1 MTLHLDSKLPNV
13 GTTIFTTMS
22 AMAQK
27 YGAINLSQ
35 GFPDFDCDEL
45 LKERICHYFQAG
57 FNQYAAMPGH
67 LKLRQ
72 QIALKMQRSYDCPI
86 NPETEI
92 TVTSGA
98 TEALFCAIEAI
109 VQRGDEV
116 IVFDPAY
123 DSYRPALDMVGAKT
137 IHLKLQP
144 PHFKIDWIEVEKQL
158 NHKTKLII
166 VNSPHNPTGQ
176 VMSDEDVEQLVRIT
190 NGTNTFILSDEVY
203 EHLVFDSNQH
213 KCLALNPKLKERAI
227 SVFSFGKTF
236 HATGWKIGYAVANEM
251 ITREFRKIHQFVTF
265 SSATPIQMGL
275 ADMIEMK
282 PDYFAGIAPMYQAK
296 REYFL
301 SLLKQTKLLPL
312 TTQGSYFQLASF
324 AHLEQYSQMSDV
336 EFCQHL
342 TQNVGV
348 AAIPISVF
356 YNEVTDHKLVR
367 FCFAKSESTLF
378 NAAKKLLSI

>member
-57 FNQYAAMPGH
+57 FNQYAPMTGI

-72 QIALKMQRSYDCPI
+72 QIAAKMQRSYDCLI

-109 VQRGDEV
+109 VQRGEEV

-144 PHFKIDWIEVEKQL
+144 PHFKIDWSEVAQNL
-158 NHKTKLII
+158 NSKTKLII
-166 VNSPHNPTGQ
+166 VNSPHNPTGK
-176 VMSDEDVEQLVRIT
+176 VMSGEDLEQLIKLT
-190 NGTNTFILSDEVY
+190 AGTNTLILSDEVY
-203 EHLVFDSNQH
+203 EHLVFDQNRHQ
-213 KCLALNPKLKERAI
+213 CLALHPKLKDRTV

-236 HATGWKIGYAVANEM
+236 HATGWKIGYAVANETIM
-251 ITREFRKIHQFVTF
+251 REFRKIHQFVTF
-265 SSATPIQMGL
+265 SSATPIQMGI
-275 ADMIEMK
+275 ADMIELK
-282 PDYFAGIAPMYQAK
+282 PDYFASIAPMYQAK

-301 SLLKQTKLLPL
+301 NLLKQTKLVPL
-312 TTQGSYFQLASF
+312 ATQGSYFQLASY
-324 AHLEQYSQMSDV
+324 AHLDQYSHMSDV
-336 EFCQHL
+336 EFCQYL
-342 TQNVGV
+342 TQQVGV

-356 YNEVTDHKLVR
+356 YNENTDHKLIR
-367 FCFAKSESTLF
+367 FCFAKSEVTLAQ
-378 NAAKKLLSI
+378 AAQKLLTI